1 MMKSLLIPVDT
12 GELMPAV
19 FETARLFGQRFQ
31 STIEGVALRPAFAE
45 IVAPDPIVA
54 VSIPPADWD
63 ESQFVRQSR
72 TAFDAFATQH
82 PGTPTFRWR
91 GGSAIE
97 DGALGSLGR
106 LFDVTVIG
114 RPGGKGSR
122 MTAFEAALFDSGRP
136 VLMTPPKAGT
146 SLGETV
152 LIHWNCS
159 TETARAIS
167 MGLAV
172 LKSAKRV
179 HLVTVEGNTV
189 PGPSARDALS
199 HLAAHGITATERI
212 VPAGKGPGEAIMAE
226 AKSIG
231 ADLILKGAY
240 TQSRLR
246 QMIFGGATNYIL
258 GKSDLPVLFVH

>member
-1 MMKSLLIPVDT
+1 MKSLLVPVDT
-12 GELMPAV
+12 GEWMPAV
-19 FETARLFGQRFQ
+19 LETARQFGRRFEA
-31 STIEGVALRPAFAE
+31 TIEGVALRPAFAE

-63 ESQFVRQSR
+63 EGQFVRQVR
-72 TAFDAFATQH
+72 TTFDSFAAQH
-82 PGTPTFRWR
+82 QAAPAFRWR
-91 GGSAIE
+91 GGPAIE

-106 LFDVTVIG
+106 LFDVTIMA

-136 VLMTPPKAGT
+136 VLMAPPKAGAT
-146 SLGETV
+146 LGDCI

-167 MGLAV
+167 MGLAA
-172 LKSAKRV
+172 LKSAKQV

-189 PGPSARDALS
+189 AGPSARDALS
-199 HLAAHGITATERI
+199 HLAAHGIKATEK
-212 VPAGKGPGEAIMAE
+212 VVAAGKGPGEAIMAE
-226 AKSIG
+226 ARAVG

-246 QMIFGGATNYIL
+246 QMIFGGATNFIL

>member
-1 MMKSLLIPVDT
+1 MKTLLIPVDN
-12 GELMPAV
+12 GEMMPAV
-19 FETARLFGQRFQ
+19 LETARLFGARFD
-31 STIEGVALRPAFAE
+31 SAIEGVALRPAFAE

-63 ESQFVRQSR
+63 EGQFVRQAR
-72 TAFDAFATQH
+72 AAFDAVAAASTK
-82 PGTPTFRWR
+82 PTFRWR
-91 GGSAIE
+91 GGAAIE
-97 DGALGSLGR
+97 DGSVGSLGR
-106 LFDVTVIG
+106 LFDATIMA

-136 VLMTPPKAGT
+136 VLMAPPSVGPT
-146 SLGETV
+146 LGETV

-159 TETARAIS
+159 TETARAIA

-189 PGPSARDALS
+189 AGPAARDALS
-199 HLAAHGITATERI
+199 HLAAHGITATERV
-212 VPAGKGPGEAIMAE
+212 VPPGKGPGEQIMAE

-258 GKSDLPVLFVH
+258 GRSDLPVLFVH